1 MPSTQFTQTNE
12 DAPVDSEFVG
22 TKSELHMGLP
32 KEILEAE
39 KKSKR
44 PADESNVQTKSEF
57 IMTPYGMMNP
67 MMLNFMQQAMMS
79 PMMY

>member
-1 MPSTQFTQTNE
+1 
-12 DAPVDSEFVG
+12 
-22 TKSELHMGLP
+22 MGLP